1 MTVNESRRQ
10 EEIDKQ
16 ALRTIFILV
25 ASIVVTLLLFYVV
38 PYGRRIAYP
47 LILLSTLIHEL
58 GHGLASL
65 LCGYEFYEFHMYAD
79 GSGVAMTE
87 GGKGPFARAFVSAGG
102 LVGPA
107 LVAALFFA
115 MGGDERKAR
124 RTLTFFA
131 TALLLA
137 VVLVVRNPFG
147 VVFVSITA
155 GLCFLVANWGKPWHS
170 HVLLLFIAC
179 QLALTV
185 FSRGDYLFSEHAVTS
200 EGLMPS
206 DVQKMADALLLP
218 YWFWGGLCGLISI
231 FVLYAGL
238 KASFRKL

>member
-1 MTVNESRRQ
+1 MSVDQSRAPTDM
-10 EEIDKQ
+10 DKQ
-16 ALRTIFILV
+16 AIRTMLILV
-25 ASIVVTLLLFYVV
+25 ASIVVTLLLFYVI

-58 GHGLASL
+58 GHGIASI

-102 LVGPA
+102 LVGPS
-107 LVAALFFA
+107 LVAAFFFA
-115 MGGDERKAR
+115 MGAHERKAR

-131 TALLLA
+131 VALLLA

-147 VVFVSITA
+147 IVFVSITA
-155 GLCFLVANWGKPWHS
+155 GLCFLVANWGKPWLS

-179 QLALTV
+179 QLALSV
-185 FSRGDYLFSEHAVTS
+185 FSRGDYLFSKHAVTS
-200 EGLMPS
+200 DGLMPS

-218 YWFWGGLCGLISI
+218 YWFWGGLCGLISV
-231 FVLYAGL
+231 FVLFAGL
-238 KASFRKL
+238 KASVRKL